1 MLAVACAGI
10 LVVRAS
16 LGHHESPRAVPPPPL
31 ASASPPLDAAA
42 PAEIA
47 VPQIHGHVLDA
58 DGNAVEGAAV
68 RLVSASPPFTVY
80 AETRSDRAGAF
91 SFQRVGP
98 WRVRVVGEHAPDG
111 VVTSALLR
119 TTEGR
124 TTEITLVLSTAGSVR
139 GAVADAKGQPVPGAV
154 VSVEGVPWIVP
165 PATSDDAGTF
175 RLTTVPDEATSLVAV
190 ARGFKTAHAELSPR
204 ADQTERFVRFT
215 LTGAENVRGDVRDE
229 AGNPIRARVVAC
241 EDQPAETRTLSA
253 EDGSFELPASAIG
266 CAALAEHAEY
276 APSDPVEVAPDR
288 RLALRL
294 KAGGSIAGTAVNE
307 RGESVPS
314 FTLGIESFAPTRG
327 WTFDHGGA
335 RTFDDAHGT
344 FRWDKLAPGTYSLTA
359 SAEGR
364 PPARS
369 EPIEVRPG
377 IETRGVRFVLPR
389 GGTLTG
395 TVTDER
401 NAPLAGADVRFDQ
414 VSSAVPSDVSA
425 QTDAR
430 GGYRLEGA
438 PVGPVS
444 VLVRKDG
451 FRMKIV
457 AGIRVEP
464 ATTRRL
470 DVALTA
476 LDGGTQLELGGIGA
490 ALARSDPGI
499 VLGDVFP
506 ETPAARAGLR
516 RGDLILRVDGEKA
529 DGMSIADVLQ
539 RLRGEPG
546 SSVGVSVLRPATGE
560 NVDLTI
566 VRGRIVR

>member
-1 MLAVACAGI
+1 M
-10 LVVRAS
+10 
-16 LGHHESPRAVPPPPL
+16 P
-31 ASASPPLDAAA
+31 DAAL

-58 DGNAVEGAAV
+58 EGSAVEGAAV

-80 AETRSDRAGAF
+80 AEARSDHAGTF

-98 WRVRVVGEHAPDG
+98 WRVRVVAEHAPDG

-139 GAVADAKGQPVPGAV
+139 GAVADPQGHPVAGAV
-154 VSVEGVPWIVP
+154 ISVEGVPWIIP

-190 ARGFKTAHAELSPR
+190 ARGYKTAHAALAPR
-204 ADQTERFVRFT
+204 TDQAERFVRFT
-215 LTGAENVRGDVRDE
+215 LTSADNVRGDVRDE
-229 AGNPIRARVVAC
+229 AGNPVRARVVAC
-241 EDQPAETRTLSA
+241 EDQPAETRTQSA

-266 CAALAEHAEY
+266 CSALAEHAEY
-276 APSDPVEVAPDR
+276 APSDLVEVAPER

-294 KAGGSIAGTAVNE
+294 KAGGTIAGTAVNE
-307 RGESVPS
+307 RGEAIRA

-327 WTFDHGGA
+327 WTFDHGGP
-335 RTFDDAHGT
+335 RNFDDARGG

-369 EPIEVRPG
+369 EPIEVRAG
-377 IETRGVRFVLPR
+377 VETRDVRLVLPS

-395 TVTDER
+395 TVFDEQ
-401 NAPLAGADVRFDQ
+401 NAPVAGADVRFDQ
-414 VSSAVPSDVSA
+414 VSSAVPSNVSA

-457 AGIRVEP
+457 AGIRVAP
-464 ATTRRL
+464 ATTLRL
-470 DVALTA
+470 DVTLAA
-476 LDGGTQLELGGIGA
+476 RDGGTQLELGGIGA
-490 ALARSDPGI
+490 ALAQSGPGI
-499 VLGDVFP
+499 VFGDVYP
-506 ETPAARAGLR
+506 DDPAAHAGLR